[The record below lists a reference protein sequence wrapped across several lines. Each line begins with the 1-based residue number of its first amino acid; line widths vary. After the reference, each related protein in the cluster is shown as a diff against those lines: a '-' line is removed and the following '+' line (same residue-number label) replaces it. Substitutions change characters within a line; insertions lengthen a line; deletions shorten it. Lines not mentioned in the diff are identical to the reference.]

1 MAEKKAEQKKPAAP
15 AAAAAPAA
23 PAAESA
29 PRKKKMNELSAAE
42 IETRLADCREKQG
55 GLVSK
60 YARQLLARKKTLG
73 S

>member
-1 MAEKKAEQKKPAAP
+1 MAEKKAEQKPAAP
-15 AAAAAPAA
+15 AAAAA

-29 PRKKKMNELSAAE
+29 PRKKKMNELSPAE
-42 IETRLADCREKQG
+42 IDARLANCQEKQG

-60 YARQLLARKKTLG
+60 YARQLLARKKALG